1 MKRKAKGML
10 CALAMGMCVFG
21 TALSVYADTV
31 HFSITV
37 PGDVISKRTLKA
49 DSEQKFYVTGTEFHQ
64 SGSMSCMSAKVKNPT
79 IQSAY
84 TTIRPEAPSSSAPYL
99 SYADYDEYY
108 YMSANSTINGYH
120 ACGRYTP

>member
-1 MKRKAKGML
+1 MKKKAKGIL
-10 CALAMGMCVFG
+10 CALAMGTCVFG
-21 TALSVYADTV
+21 TALSAYADTV

-64 SGSMSCMSAKVKNPT
+64 SGDMSCVSAKVKDP
-79 IQSAY
+79 S
-84 TTIRPEAPSSSAPYL
+84 IRSKYAIISSKDPASSARYE
-99 SYADYDEYY
+99 SYADYNEYY
-108 YMSANSTINGYH
+108 YMSASSTINGYH